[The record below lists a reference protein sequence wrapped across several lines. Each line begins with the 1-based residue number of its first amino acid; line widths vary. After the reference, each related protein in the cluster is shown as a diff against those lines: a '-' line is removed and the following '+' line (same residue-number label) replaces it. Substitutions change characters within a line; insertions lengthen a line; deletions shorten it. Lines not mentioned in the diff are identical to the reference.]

1 MTYNVFSGTL
11 SPNQSITQAYSEK
24 QKKQTNG
31 RTDSQRER
39 KTDN

>member
-24 QKKQTNG
+24 QKKTNK
-31 RTDSQRER
+31 RTDGQSERE
-39 KTDN
+39 KD